1 MSVPRRA
8 VPGGIHGGYSGGR
21 RAAVGYFPK
30 VVTILPIPRALRGSS
45 PVGARRAAPSAPPRP
60 TARATRQSEES
71 PFNALAHGRGIA
83 NPRKLGHRPY
93 PRWRVRQSASDTLPP
108 GSVQNRK
115 GYPGGRR
122 NAVRYFAG
130 SGVTLPRRPAML
142 HPILSREVMPGT
154 PVRSRP
160 APPYSG
166 EETILA

>member
-21 RAAVGYFPK
+21 RAAVGYFPP

-45 PVGARRAAPSAPPRP
+45 PTGARRAAPSAPAP
-60 TARATRQSEES
+60 TIRATLRLTGG
-71 PFNALAHGRGIA
+71 PLNALTHGRGTA
-83 NPRKLGHRPY
+83 NPRKLGPCPY
-93 PRWRVRQSASDTLPP
+93 PRWGVRQSASDTLPP
-108 GSVQNRK
+108 GSAQNRK

-130 SGVTLPRRPAML
+130 SGVTLPRRP
-142 HPILSREVMPGT
+142 EEDT
-154 PVRSRP
+154 PAVPAKSRP

-166 EETILA
+166 EEAILA